1 MPGPRWPPP
10 GRARG
15 GGSYISDLHG
25 ASLPMPAQPQV
36 LLGGSFGGSGGALM
50 PADAGAPGM
59 SRETLNPEPGM
70 SPGSGFPLR
79 EMTMLEEDP
88 VACHPGCTCGDCW
101 QRMPPELAP
110 VAWPE
115 APPQWPLT
123 AMVRCSDIEE
133 MRARVRRWIAS
144 GYLARAFL
152 ATLRSQVKIKAER
165 AEVRTALWGAAAA
178 SGAAAPDAVRRSPR
192 LTAHYPDGCVVVEEM
207 AAEGAAAS
215 QPAMDGEELQ
225 RDRSRLEAE
234 IALLRDEAQTVERPA
249 LEEF

>member
-1 MPGPRWPPP
+1 
-10 GRARG
+10 
-15 GGSYISDLHG
+15 
-25 ASLPMPAQPQV
+25 
-36 LLGGSFGGSGGALM
+36 
-50 PADAGAPGM
+50 M

-123 AMVRCSDIEE
+123 AMVRCSDIEK

-152 ATLRSQVKIKAER
+152 ATLRIQVKIKAER

-178 SGAAAPDAVRRSPR
+178 SGAAAPDAAHCGARLYHEARTFPPAAPQSVAQVRPLALRSPPANGQQSPPVLPVTSR
-192 LTAHYPDGCVVVEEM
+192 SPPTIIMDITGTCTKAPPPWCNLTLQRQRASRS
-207 AAEGAAAS
+207 GAAAAS
-215 QPAMDGEELQ
+215 VAAAASTPEGQEPLEE
-225 RDRSRLEAE
+225 
-234 IALLRDEAQTVERPA
+234 V

>member
-1 MPGPRWPPP
+1 
-10 GRARG
+10 
-15 GGSYISDLHG
+15 
-25 ASLPMPAQPQV
+25 
-36 LLGGSFGGSGGALM
+36 M

-79 EMTMLEEDP
+79 ETTMLEEDP

-152 ATLRSQVKIKAER
+152 ESCHLEEPSEGSS
-165 AEVRTALWGAAAA
+165 EAL
-178 SGAAAPDAVRRSPR
+178 
-192 LTAHYPDGCVVVEEM
+192 
-207 AAEGAAAS
+207 
-215 QPAMDGEELQ
+215 
-225 RDRSRLEAE
+225 DRIWVPGSRLSCH
-234 IALLRDEAQTVERPA
+234 
-249 LEEF
+249 LEEPSEDQG